1 MIIPIRCMTCGN
13 ILASKYLTYKKLLTS
28 DKLILKDGIL
38 YSSDDSEYTKEE
50 GEQFTL
56 ETRKQYITDYME
68 NLNKKINEKDD
79 IILKKPIES
88 MIMKQVGVTRYC
100 CKRHLIGHVDILNI
114 L

>member
-1 MIIPIRCMTCGN
+1 MG
-13 ILASKYLTYKKLLTS
+13 
-28 DKLILKDGIL
+28 
-38 YSSDDSEYTKEE
+38 
-50 GEQFTL
+50 
-56 ETRKQYITDYME
+56 